1 MINSRRF
8 RSLFAGLGFLLTVS
22 MLTSCAQSADKTIA
36 APKKPPA
43 STVAPTAPPKGWIGG
58 EPSWSGESTAAMLEE
73 AAADT
78 AAVATDA
85 AAAADVEGAVPATTS
100 AARSRKDK
108 SAAPAAYS
116 EDATASLTVEGRSD
130 DVPAPDVPAE
140 VNNTPLRAGSRDDN
154 ADFDTY
160 TDYRKNFP
168 SADVPVRALTVE
180 GRTVITVTAENKLPC
195 AGCVVMVKQGDRDL
209 GAVRTT
215 ADGSARIHPV
225 ALGGNATDQIT
236 LSVGT
241 QTITV
246 TPGATASLTAG
257 SASANAP
264 LDVMF
269 LLDATGSMGDEIDRL
284 KTSIDDVAAKIA
296 ALEGARGLRM
306 GMTIFRDEGDA
317 FVTSTFDFTGNVND
331 FRVALAK
338 VSADGGGD
346 TPEAVDEALADALDK
361 PSWRPSGEATQLI
374 FLVGDA
380 GPQVQR
386 QVRKT
391 YVDSAKDAASRGIK
405 IIPIASSNTDDLAEY
420 VFRQVAQFTGG
431 RFVFMSYGA
440 EGNGAAV
447 GGSTNIDTASI
458 DELPLDQLIVK
469 LVSDEVAAR
478 QGSVAASPN
487 AQARPATITAIT
499 RQQQ

>member
-1 MINSRRF
+1 
-8 RSLFAGLGFLLTVS
+8 
-22 MLTSCAQSADKTIA
+22 
-36 APKKPPA
+36 
-43 STVAPTAPPKGWIGG
+43 
-58 EPSWSGESTAAMLEE
+58 MLEE

-78 AAVATDA
+78 DA
-85 AAAADVEGAVPATTS
+85 AATEASATEAAAEVASATS
-100 AARSRKDK
+100 VAPSRKTK
-108 SAAPAAYS
+108 SAPEAYPGDAVGALGEEPIVDDDFRKDVAP
-116 EDATASLTVEGRSD
+116 V
-130 DVPAPDVPAE
+130 E

-160 TDYRKNFP
+160 IEYRKSFP
-168 SADVPVRALTVE
+168 STDVPVRELSIE
-180 GRTVITVTAENKLPC
+180 GRTVIMVTAENRLPC
-195 AGCVVMVKQGDRDL
+195 AGCAVTVKQGARDL
-209 GAVRTT
+209 GTVRTT

-225 ALGGNATDQIT
+225 ALGGNATEQIT
-236 LSVGT
+236 LSVGA

-246 TPGATASLTAG
+246 APGATASLTAG
-257 SASANAP
+257 AATANAP

-284 KTSIDDVAAKIA
+284 KTSIDDVAAQIS
-296 ALEGARGLRM
+296 ALEGARGLRL

-331 FRVALAK
+331 FRAALAK
-338 VSADGGGD
+338 VAADGGGD

-391 YVDSAKDAASRGIK
+391 YTDSAKDAATRGIK

-478 QGSVAASPN
+478 HGTVAATPN
-487 AQARPATITAIT
+487 T
-499 RQQQ
+499 RVSVQQQ